1 MLTVGLLARLKAKPG
16 KEQQLKD
23 LLKGAHTLAL
33 KESKTVVW
41 YAFETPDQQCWIFDA
56 FADESGRKAHLEGE
70 IAKALMSVA
79 PDLLAEAPDIQQV
92 SLLAVK

>member
-16 KEQQLKD
+16 KEQLLRD
-23 LLKGAHTLAL
+23 LLKGAQALAM
-33 KESKTVVW
+33 KETKTVVW

-79 PDLLAEAPDIQQV
+79 SDLLAEAPDIQQV
-92 SLLAVK
+92 SLLATK